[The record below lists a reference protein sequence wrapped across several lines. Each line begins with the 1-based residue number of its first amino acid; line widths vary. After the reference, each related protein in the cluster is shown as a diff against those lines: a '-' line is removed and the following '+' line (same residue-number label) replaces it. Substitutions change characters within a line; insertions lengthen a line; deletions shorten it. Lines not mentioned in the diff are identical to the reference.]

1 MFNLIHNLTDRE
13 IIIYFFIKY
22 TKNKLNKNC
31 NDRKFYTRRNYDFV
45 YEKIQNYFENC
56 KELENSTIT
65 RKYYHIFNWNADI
78 KEEKFFV
85 NFREGYIGVSKK
97 IKNNKINYENVKNMR
112 IPYSYSLEKVIEIL
126 ETDKNGKDKIKIM
139 NNFSRFKD
147 KILLHSIYEHTKKFK
162 KIKLND
168 RISILLNEIKEDD
181 MLCPIC
187 KNERNYIDNRLNVC
201 CENPKCV
208 SILMS
213 ENSKNRGTSMMHTEQ
228 AKQNRTKALIGR
240 KFTEE
245 QKRKIGLSN
254 SKLWTPEYREKF
266 ILMKKEKN
274 LSQRQSETMKRKIL
288 AGEFT
293 PKTENRKRSKRLKSD
308 ITGITY
314 RSNWELIFHEKNPH
328 LKYENI
334 RIEYIEDGKSRIY
347 ITDFSDMNEKIIYEI
362 KPSSELNNKN
372 FLNKKFYTEKWCI
385 KNGFTY
391 KVITEKDHDFYGR
404 RQNKL

>member
-1 MFNLIHNLTDRE
+1 VHDLIHNLTERE

-45 YEKIQNYFENC
+45 YDYIQNYYKNC
-56 KELENSTIT
+56 KELENSSIT

-78 KEEKFFV
+78 KEEKYFV
-85 NFREGYIGVSKK
+85 NFREGYIGVSKR
-97 IKNNKINYENVKNMR
+97 IKNNKINYKNVMNMR
-112 IPYSYSLEKVIEIL
+112 IPYSYSEEKVVQIL
-126 ETDKNGKDKIKIM
+126 KDDKNGKDKIKNM

-147 KILLHSIYEHTKKFK
+147 KILLHSIYKYTENFK
-162 KIKLND
+162 KINLNC
-168 RISILLNEIKEDD
+168 RISILLNDIKKED

-187 KNERNYIDNRLNVC
+187 KEERSTDYNNLYISCGRKIC
-201 CENPKCV
+201 IKK
-208 SILMS
+208 IHS
-213 ENSKNRGTSMMHTEQ
+213 EKSKKIGTSMMQTEI
-228 AKQNRTKALIGR
+228 AKQNRKKALIGR

-347 ITDFSDMNEKIIYEI
+347 ITDFSDMNKKIIYEI
-362 KPSSELNNKN
+362 KPTSELNNKN
-372 FLNKKFYTEKWCI
+372 FLNKKVYTEKWCSE
-385 KNGFTY
+385 NGFTY
-391 KVITEKDHDFYGR
+391 EVITEKDYDFYGR